1 MDASD
6 WIALGLLLALGTAV
20 SVRSRAWKRPRAL
33 MVIGLLVTFGVAT
46 GALIGLILAGIDS
59 MSYAALWLVLLAL
72 IGFEVYR
79 WRRRRRLRP

>member
-6 WIALGLLLALGTAV
+6 WTALGVLLALGTAV
-20 SVRSRAWKRPRAL
+20 AVRLRAWKRPRA
-33 MVIGLLVTFGVAT
+33 VIVVGVLITFGVII

-59 MSYAALWLVLLAL
+59 MSSTALWLLPLAL